1 MIPNSASGMKNIK
14 ITNVDNF
21 KEENLL
27 LDLKF
32 SLEEWTAQTF
42 ITPYNSNMR
51 NSNPIFNWRLYAK
64 TFE

>member
-1 MIPNSASGMKNIK
+1 VNPNSASGMKNIK

-27 LDLKF
+27 LDLNF
-32 SLEEWTAQTF
+32 SLEEWTAQTL

-51 NSNPIFNWRLYAK
+51 NSNPIFYLRLYAK